1 VRGLLGDDGLLLAL
15 ALLGMLT
22 MLALLV
28 AGAVGTELK
37 DLGARLVLVVDLQ
50 LVRNRELLC
59 SVV

>member
-1 VRGLLGDDGLLLAL
+1 VRGLLGNDGLLLAL
-15 ALLGMLT
+15 ALLGMLA
-22 MLALLV
+22 MIALV

-59 SVV
+59 

>member
-22 MLALLV
+22 MIALV

-59 SVV
+59 